1 LIRLSRYW
9 RFLLLVAGGIGASIP
24 PTPAMAASGKELMVL
39 VGPADFAS
47 AVPPSKTDKIAHVPK
62 FELDAL
68 PVTNAQFL
76 QFVKQHPEWRR
87 DRVSALFADENY
99 LAHWTAPDAPGD
111 SAQPQQPVVR
121 VSWFAAG
128 AYCEARAA
136 RLPRWYE
143 WELAAAADTTRPDAR
158 DDEQWRQR
166 ILNWYSN
173 PSSGPLATVGRD
185 APNYYGVHDLHGLI
199 WEWVEDFNSLLV
211 GADNR
216 EQGGADTLEFCGA
229 GSLSL
234 EQKEHYAILMR
245 VAMLSSLEARFTTRN
260 LGFRCARDAVE
271 TKP

>member
-1 LIRLSRYW
+1 MKRLLP
-9 RFLLLVAGGIGASIP
+9 LLLLAAGGIGASIP
-24 PTPAMAASGKELMVL
+24 PAAVAAENKSMVV

-47 AVPPSKTDKIAHVPK
+47 AAPPSETARTAHVAR
-62 FELDAL
+62 FELDVL

-76 QFVKQHPEWRR
+76 QFVRQHPEWRR

-99 LAHWTAPDAPGD
+99 LAHWAAPDTLAD
-111 SAQPQQPVVR
+111 AVQARQPVVNL
-121 VSWFAAG
+121 SWFAAD
-128 AYCEARAA
+128 AYCAARGA

-143 WELAAAADTTRPDAR
+143 WELTAAADATHPDTRA
-158 DDEQWRQR
+158 DEQWRQR

-173 PSSGPLATVGRD
+173 PSAGPLAAVGKD
-185 APNYYGVHDLHGLI
+185 APNYYGVRDLHGLI

-216 EQGGADTLEFCGA
+216 EQGGADKLEFCGA

-234 EQKEHYAILMR
+234 EQKENYAVLMR
-245 VAMLSSLEARFTTRN
+245 VAMLSSLQARFTTKN

>member
-1 LIRLSRYW
+1 MIRRSLHW
-9 RFLLLVAGGIGASIP
+9 RFLLSVAGGIGALIL
-24 PTPAMAASGKELMVL
+24 PATAPAADGKESMVS

-47 AVPPSKTDKIAHVPK
+47 AVPPSETDKIAHVPR
-62 FELDAL
+62 FELDTL

-76 QFVKQHPEWRR
+76 QFVRQHPEWRR
-87 DRVSALFADENY
+87 DKVSPLFADENY
-99 LAHWTAPDAPGD
+99 LTHWAAPGALAD
-111 SAQPQQPVVR
+111 AAQAQQPVVR

-128 AYCEARAA
+128 AYCEARGA

-158 DDEQWRQR
+158 ADEQWRQR

-173 PSSGPLATVGRD
+173 PSSGELAAVGKD
-185 APNYYGVHDLHGLI
+185 APDYYGVHDLHGLI

-216 EQGGADTLEFCGA
+216 EQGGADKLEFCGA

-234 EQKEHYAILMR
+234 EQKEHYAVLMR
-245 VAMLSSLEARFTTRN
+245 VAMLSSLQARFTTKN

-271 TKP
+271 TKR